1 MSRSFVL
8 VLIISLASLGCG
20 QKEEAQVSEQEAQL
34 QKELEDTPDE
44 MLSSFSVSGYARG
57 GKRQWDLAGKSADI
71 MAEEI
76 KLLDVRGKVYGK
88 ETNMTIVADQG
99 SLNRANNNVHLE
111 KNVQVSTDDGATLN
125 TDYLDWDAQNQRL
138 SNEDP
143 VWIERDRMKAKG
155 VGIIAQPA
163 LNKVEIKKD
172 VTVELSIKE
181 DDAPTVITCDG
192 SLEVEYE
199 RNLAIFE
206 QNVIVKDMRGEIL
219 ADKMDLYLARQTQEG
234 KKIEGMQGMGI
245 DKVVAEGNVEIH
257 RGENISFSE
266 KAVYDTE
273 TGKLTLTGKP
283 KLVIY
288 STEDFAQLVGT
299 SDTESEEK

>member
-1 MSRSFVL
+1 MKRSFVL

-34 QKELEDTPDE
+34 QKELEETPDE

-76 KLLDVRGKVYGK
+76 KLSDVRGKVYGK

-99 SLNRANNNVHLE
+99 NLDRANNNVHLE
-111 KNVQVSTDDGATLN
+111 KNVQVITDDGATLN

-155 VGIIAQPA
+155 VGIIAQPV

-199 RNLAIFE
+199 RNLAIFK
-206 QNVIVKDMRGEIL
+206 QNVLVKDMRGEIL
-219 ADKMDLYLARQTQEG
+219 ADKIDLYLARQTQEG

-288 STEDFAQLVGT
+288 STGAFSKLM
-299 SDTESEEK
+299 EEK